1 MIPPSPPMP
10 SAPRFWT
17 LRARLALLVGLCV
30 LLTLIATQVRVSLD
44 LADALP
50 KGGEAGEAFADVRR
64 FALLD
69 TILVDVN
76 GEGRSPEELGAA
88 IDALGARLQ
97 ARVGTDLASVRYAY
111 GLSDGINLSRAAEPS
126 IVVLTNTEELRTR
139 LTDEGMRTALDRLRS
154 QLFGPASMLAA
165 RQLEHDPL
173 GLGTGFTTSL
183 SRNQQAGTRLSGGH
197 LLSADGA
204 HGLILARA
212 SEPALGTQA
221 DSPIMQHMAEDL
233 ASCPLPADWI
243 GSHRY
248 AAEASG
254 QIQTEVNR
262 AVTTG
267 TIGVLL
273 VFLLAFRSIRPILGT
288 FPPLLVGSIFATAV
302 AALISPIH
310 GIALAFGGA
319 LAGMGVD
326 YWIHL
331 YLAGVRDG
339 VKPTFAERLLQGEAA
354 LKELMPAYRISVA
367 ATVLAFLALATSAY
381 QAVSDL
387 GLIGIGCSFG
397 AFCTIVLAGP
407 GMFAALARPGDKVPW
422 IPLPVR
428 VPAPIA
434 GALIALLVLLGTRA
448 LGVRF
453 DGDPRSMDARLPATA
468 ALESSIRT
476 RYGGETTQGL
486 VVTEGDTLDQALD
499 RLAPAVAALAEVN
512 GITVHSPLDLLPAP
526 SQRAERAALVA
537 NPAELEARF
546 VAAADAAGFDA
557 ASLLPGFRASIAAV
571 EAPDAATW
579 SKTAGS
585 EILART
591 LDVDPE
597 TGHTRVAAIVVGV
610 TEPALAHA
618 GRELDLALAN
628 QPDES
633 STDPDRARFVYP
645 AGVAEAG
652 ARRIRDELIT
662 RSGLSLAAVLAFM
675 LLRYRDSVQVLAASL
690 PSLAAAV
697 GTLGV
702 LAWRGIALTPVSGP
716 AFVLVLGVAFD
727 QGIFMVEARNE
738 ETAHAGPHETH
749 AASFFAARAAIFIAL
764 ATAFAGFVGLCAATY
779 PAVFGVGL
787 TESLGIGWTAITAFF
802 IVPALLTDA
811 GESVTRRMVRLLGF
825 AVVLLLQV
833 DALLALQGWISP
845 PPVPDHVPP
854 APELTG
860 TGVDRRVGPNE
871 LIRRHG
877 IWVEH
882 LEGAPYE
889 MGRANAMMAGP
900 LPDRNEAG
908 IVVEFFKHVKNPL
921 VQYGLFRLF
930 PLFGGAIAKDVPE
943 RYLVELRGYTDVG
956 DDPNWGWIAPHY
968 TRKLCYHAIHDV
980 GQAMVDSPLLA
991 CTGFVATGDRV
1002 AGGHTLLARN
1012 FDFDGGPAFDSDKAV
1027 VAVKG
1032 EGVLGFVHVAIVG
1045 LEGVVTGMNEARIG
1059 IGVLAAASDAR
1070 IHLGMPM
1077 IFIVREI
1084 LENARSLDDVQRIL
1098 DARRGF
1104 VSEGILAVDGKT
1116 GAATVFEV
1124 TPDDVTRLPSG
1135 ATGTPTGTTLALS
1148 NHFRG
1153 PHAND
1158 LANHLR
1164 MIEGTTTARLA
1175 RMEELLARTPL
1186 IDETSAVAMLRDRK
1200 GVGDLDLP
1208 HGHESAINADIAAHG
1223 AVLDATSGTILIS
1236 TSPNL
1241 AGRFLR
1247 FSVDKMLAGDLE
1259 PEVVGAEDDP
1269 AGTWRVQ
1276 EARELTRTARDMHPG
1291 DAEAALRRALRLNEG
1306 DVDASLALGQLLAAT
1321 GRAEEARP
1329 LLESVIARP
1338 ERSEQA
1344 RDAKEALR

>member
-1 MIPPSPPMP
+1 MT
-10 SAPRFWT
+10 APRFWT
-17 LRARLALLVGLCV
+17 LRARLTLLVSLCV
-30 LLTLIATQVRVSLD
+30 VLGAIATQVRVSLD

-76 GEGRSPEELGAA
+76 GEGHTPAELAAALDSLGAQ
-88 IDALGARLQ
+88 LQ
-97 ARVGTDLASVRYAY
+97 TRVGTDLASVRYAY
-111 GLSDGINLSRAAEPS
+111 GLADGIGLASAAEPS
-126 IVVLTNTEELRTR
+126 VVVLTNTDELRTR
-139 LTDEGMRTALDRLRS
+139 LTEAGMRAALERLRN
-154 QLFGPASMLAA
+154 QLFGPASVLAA

-173 GLGTGFTTSL
+173 GLGTGFTTAL
-183 SRNQQAGTRLSGGH
+183 SRTQQAGTRLEGGH
-197 LLSADGA
+197 LLSEDGT

-212 SEPALGTQA
+212 REGALGTSA
-221 DSPIMQHMAEDL
+221 DSPIMLHMKEDL
-233 ASCPLPADWI
+233 AASPLPADWI

-254 QIQTEVNR
+254 QIQSEVNR

-288 FPPLLVGSIFATAV
+288 IPPLIVGSIFATAV

-339 VKPTFAERLLQGEAA
+339 VKPTFTERLAQGERA
-354 LKELMPAYRISVA
+354 LAELMPAYMISVA
-367 ATVLAFLALATSAY
+367 ATVLAFIALATSAY
-381 QAVSDL
+381 QAVGDL

-422 IPLPVR
+422 IPLPVK

-434 GALIALLVLLGTRA
+434 GALIVLLVLLGTRA

-468 ALESSIRT
+468 ALESSIRS

-486 VVTEGDTLDQALD
+486 VVAEGDTLDEALD
-499 RLAPAVAALAEVN
+499 RLAPAVAALSDVN

-526 SQRAERAALVA
+526 SQRAERAALVT

-546 VAAADAAGFDA
+546 VAAADAAGFEP

-571 EAPDAATW
+571 AAPDVTAW
-579 SKTAGS
+579 SGTAGA

-591 LDVDPE
+591 LDVDAAS
-597 TGHTRVAAIVVGV
+597 GHARVAAIVVGV
-610 TEPALAHA
+610 TEPALARA
-618 GRELDLALAN
+618 GHEMDLATAN
-628 QPDES
+628 QPDETS
-633 STDPDRARFVYP
+633 NDPTRARFVYP

-652 ARRIRDELIT
+652 ATRIRDELIS
-662 RSGLSLAAVLAFM
+662 RSGIALAAVLLFM
-675 LLRYRDSVQVLAASL
+675 LLRYRDTVQVLAASL
-690 PSLAAAV
+690 PSLAAAI
-697 GTLGV
+697 GTLGI
-702 LAWRGIALTPVSGP
+702 LAWQGIALTPVSGP

-727 QGIFMVEARNE
+727 QGIFMVEARKDE
-738 ETAHAGPHETH
+738 SRHAHPGGAP
-749 AASFFAARAAIFIAL
+749 AASFLAARAAIFIAL
-764 ATAFAGFVGLCAATY
+764 ATAFAGFVGLCSATY
-779 PAVFGVGL
+779 PAVFGVGI
-787 TESLGIGWTAITAFF
+787 TESLGIGWTAVAAFL
-802 IVPALLTDA
+802 IVPALLTDS
-811 GESVTRRMVRLLGF
+811 GESATRRTVRTLGF
-825 AVVLLLQV
+825 ALVLLLQV
-833 DALLALQGWISP
+833 DALLALDGWIKP
-845 PPVPDHVPP
+845 PPVPSDVAPP
-854 APELTG
+854 LQLTG
-860 TGVDRRVGPNE
+860 TATDRRVGPNR
-871 LIRRHG
+871 LMRKHG
-877 IWVEH
+877 IWIEH
-882 LEGAPYE
+882 LEGDPFTL
-889 MGRANAMMAGP
+889 GRANAMLAGP
-900 LPDRNEAG
+900 LPDRDEAG
-908 IVVEFFKHVKNPL
+908 IVREFFKHVKNPL

-930 PLFGGAIAKDVPE
+930 PLFGAALASDVPD

-956 DDPNWGWIAPHY
+956 DDANWGWIAPHY

-991 CTGFVATGDRV
+991 CTGFVASGDRV

-1012 FDFDGGPAFDSDKAV
+1012 FDFDGGPAFDADKAV

-1032 EGVLGFVHVAIVG
+1032 DGVLGFVHVAIVG
-1045 LEGVVTGMNEARIG
+1045 LEGVVTGMNEEHIG
-1059 IGVLAAASDAR
+1059 IALLAGASDAR
-1070 IHLGMPM
+1070 VRLGMPM

-1084 LENARSLDDVQRIL
+1084 LENARSLDDVQRVL

-1116 GAATVFEV
+1116 GEATVFEV
-1124 TPDDVTRLPSG
+1124 TPDDVTRLDPG
-1135 ATGTPTGTTLALS
+1135 ATKTPTGMTLALS

-1175 RMEELLARTPL
+1175 RMEELLARTPV
-1186 IDETSAVAMLRDRK
+1186 IDEASAIAMLRDRK
-1200 GVGDLDLP
+1200 GVGDAELP

-1223 AVLDATSGTILIS
+1223 AVLDATNGTITIS

-1247 FSVDKMLAGDLE
+1247 FSVDKMLAGDIE
-1259 PEVVGAEDDP
+1259 PEIVAAEDDP
-1269 AGTWRVQ
+1269 SGTWRVQ
-1276 EARELTRTARDMHPG
+1276 EARELVRTSHDMHPA
-1291 DAEAALRRALRLNEG
+1291 DAEAALRRALRLNPG
-1306 DVDASLALGQLLAAT
+1306 DVDASLALGLLLT
-1321 GRAEEARP
+1321 EQERGDEAQP

-1344 RDAKEALR
+1344 RDAKAALR